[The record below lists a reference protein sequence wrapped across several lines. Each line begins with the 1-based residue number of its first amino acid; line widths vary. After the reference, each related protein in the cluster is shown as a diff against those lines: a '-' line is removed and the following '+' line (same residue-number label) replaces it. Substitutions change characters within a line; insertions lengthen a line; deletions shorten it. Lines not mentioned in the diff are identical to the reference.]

1 MEKRTIHSDQAP
13 RAIGPYSQAV
23 AYGNFVFT
31 AGQIGL
37 DTATGELAGE
47 GIESQTRQTLTNLEA
62 VLCDAG
68 VSFNDVVKSVI
79 YLVDLADFPIVNEIY
94 AERFKGSPPPARSTV
109 QVAGLPVGA
118 LVEIDMIAC
127 LPEGAKAL

>member
-1 MEKRTIHSDQAP
+1 MEKRTVHSDQAP

-23 AYGNFVFT
+23 VYGNFVFT

-37 DTATGELAGE
+37 DAVTGKLVGDD
-47 GIESQTRQTLTNLEA
+47 IKSQTRQTLTNLEA

-68 VSFNDVVKSVI
+68 VSFGEVVKSVI
-79 YLVDLADFPIVNEIY
+79 YLIDLADFPTVNEIY
-94 AERFKGSPPPARSTV
+94 ADRFKGSPPPARSTV
-109 QVAGLPVGA
+109 QVSGLPLGA
-118 LVEIDMIAC
+118 LIEIDMIAC